1 MHAYVV
7 LQENIFVKSC
17 IIYIDLTHV
26 ILNVNDYLY
35 IYAPYVCMSSC
46 LRAYT
51 YTIMIDCNI
60 MQLAS

>member
-7 LQENIFVKSC
+7 LQENIFVKSY
-17 IIYIDLTHV
+17 IIYIDSTHV

-35 IYAPYVCMSSC
+35 IYALMCMSSC